1 MASAADLPFFIDK
14 NALPVMKS
22 EHRISSLGHAIR
34 AGVPCRALRIILEA
48 PARVRPQDRSRNPL
62 RPLRGGKALRRAP
75 KTPRRRNSS
84 PLPAPFGV
92 EIFRSNTEF
101 HEGPVGDPPALFPP
115 REPGTGPEILRDLT
129 QIDFIREIAYE
140 T

>member
-1 MASAADLPFFIDK
+1 MASAVEPPFFIDK

-34 AGVPCRALRIILEA
+34 AEFPGRSSGSSLPEPPCAASGEESLCVASQRRHA
-48 PARVRPQDRSRNPL
+48 
-62 RPLRGGKALRRAP
+62 GGIF
-75 KTPRRRNSS
+75 SS
-84 PLPAPFGV
+84 PLLVSGRRSSAPNYRNFARV
-92 EIFRSNTEF
+92 PSRTS
-101 HEGPVGDPPALFPP
+101 PALP
-115 REPGTGPEILRDLT
+115 RHLGEAGSGPEILRDLI